1 MKWLKD
7 LFYGPGNQHLD
18 LARVVGGLAPS
29 TLVAAAAWNVYL
41 GLPIDLGPAGF
52 GGGFA
57 AVLTAAAAL
66 IYAKDK
72 ARVELEEAKTPA
84 AKK

>member
-1 MKWLKD
+1 MKILKD
-7 LFYGPGNQHLD
+7 LFYGPGNEHLD
-18 LARVVGGLAPS
+18 LARVVGGLAPA
-29 TLVAAAAWNVYL
+29 TLVAAAVWNVYL
-41 GLPIDLGPAGF
+41 GLPIELGPTGF

-72 ARVELEEAKTPA
+72 AATEAKA
-84 AKK
+84 EAKVP